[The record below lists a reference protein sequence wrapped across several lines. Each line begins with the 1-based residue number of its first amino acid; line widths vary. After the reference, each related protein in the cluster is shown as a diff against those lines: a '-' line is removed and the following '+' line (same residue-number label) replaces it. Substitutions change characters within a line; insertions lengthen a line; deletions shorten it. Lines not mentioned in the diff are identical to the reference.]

1 MVRLGTLDFQVCGVA
16 HVSRFVPE
24 MNTLIL
30 PYLWKD
36 TNTMFAALD
45 GRMGQSLEPLLLDK
59 GFKVAGWWDNGFRH
73 ISNSKRPVRTAEDL
87 RGLKL
92 RTLPT
97 KVHVAFFRALGVA
110 PTPMDWAEVYPAL
123 QQGVVDGQENPP
135 GVVYF
140 EKLAEVQ
147 KYYSLTGHVNEPVTL
162 LNEPHRLHQAS
173 GRPAGHHHERGQA
186 GRGVAAGGESEGKG
200 RAPGKLVRRGH
211 AGEPGAGGHAGPAGQ
226 GRAEDLRRGCSPTSG
241 PRARSSSSSAWR
253 STSKPALEQ
262 LIRLVEG
269 LVLLG
274 MAVVAAVVVTEV
286 ILRYA
291 AGRSL
296 IITERL
302 VALRDDLGGPAR
314 LRARASRGR
323 AHRLRGHRVAG
334 ASRAAHRARGDPA
347 ALAALPARR
356 RGGRPAGAPRPA

>member
-1 MVRLGTLDFQVCGVA
+1 MRYGKLTVAGVLVLAAFLGSATAQPKYILRVSSPVSKDHAFGRGAEKFSQLVSDSTKGQVDVQVHHANALSPIREGLEMVRLGTLDFQVCGVA

-36 TNTMFAALD
+36 TDTMFAALD
-45 GRMGQSLEPLLLDK
+45 GRMGQILEPLLLDK

-73 ISNSKRPVRTAEDL
+73 VSNNKRPVRTAEDL

-97 KVHVAFFRALGVA
+97 KVHVTFFRALGVS

-162 LNEPHRLHQAS
+162 LVSRTVFTKLPGDVQAS
-173 GRPAGHHHERGQA
+173 ILTAAKQA
-186 GRGVAAGGESEGKG
+186 SLWQRAESQRDNDELLKKIAAAGMKVNPVPDTTLAELRKVAQKIYSE
-200 RAPGKLVRRGH
+200 AVP
-211 AGEPGAGGHAGPAGQ
+211 
-226 GRAEDLRRGCSPTSG
+226 DLG
-241 PRARSSSSSAWR
+241 PRG
-253 STSKPALEQ
+253 KE
-262 LIRLVEG
+262 LVEIG
-269 LVLLG
+269 
-274 MAVVAAVVVTEV
+274 
-286 ILRYA
+286 I
-291 AGRSL
+291 
-296 IITERL
+296 
-302 VALRDDLGGPAR
+302 ALNK
-314 LRARASRGR
+314 
-323 AHRLRGHRVAG
+323 
-334 ASRAAHRARGDPA
+334 
-347 ALAALPARR
+347 
-356 RGGRPAGAPRPA
+356 

>member
-1 MVRLGTLDFQVCGVA
+1 MRHSTLTVAVVLVLATFLASATAQPKYVLRLSSPVSKDHAFGRGAEKFRQLGADSTKGQVDVQVHHANALSPIREGLEMVRLGTLDFQVCGVA

-36 TNTMFAALD
+36 TDTMFSALD
-45 GRMGQSLEPLLLDK
+45 GRMGQILEPLLLDK

-73 ISNSKRPVRTAEDL
+73 VSNNKRPVRTAEDL

-97 KVHVAFFRALGVA
+97 KVHVTFFRALGVS

-162 LNEPHRLHQAS
+162 LVSRTVFTKLPGDVQAS
-173 GRPAGHHHERGQA
+173 ILTAAKQA
-186 GRGVAAGGESEGKG
+186 SLWQRAESQRDNDELLKKIAAAGMKVNPVPDTTLAELRKVAQKIYSE
-200 RAPGKLVRRGH
+200 AVP
-211 AGEPGAGGHAGPAGQ
+211 
-226 GRAEDLRRGCSPTSG
+226 DLG
-241 PRARSSSSSAWR
+241 PRG
-253 STSKPALEQ
+253 KE
-262 LIRLVEG
+262 LVEIG
-269 LVLLG
+269 
-274 MAVVAAVVVTEV
+274 
-286 ILRYA
+286 I
-291 AGRSL
+291 
-296 IITERL
+296 
-302 VALRDDLGGPAR
+302 ALNK
-314 LRARASRGR
+314 
-323 AHRLRGHRVAG
+323 
-334 ASRAAHRARGDPA
+334 
-347 ALAALPARR
+347 
-356 RGGRPAGAPRPA
+356 

>member
-1 MVRLGTLDFQVCGVA
+1 MGSGKLTLAIVPVLAMLVGHAPAQSTHVLRLSSPVSKDHAFGRGAEKFRQMVADATKGQVDVQVHHANALGAIREGLEMVRLGTLDFQVCGVA

-73 ISNSKRPVRTAEDL
+73 ISNSKRPVRTPEDL

-97 KVHVAFFRALGVA
+97 KVHVTFFRALGVA

-147 KYYSLTGHVNEPVTL
+147 KYYSLTGHVNEPVVL
-162 LNEPHRLHQAS
+162 LVSRTVFTKL
-173 GRPAGHHHERGQA
+173 PADLQGTIMNVAKQVAVWQRAESQKDNDEMLGKLS
-186 GRGVAAGGESEGKG
+186 AAGMQVNPVPE
-200 RAPGKLVRRGH
+200 
-211 AGEPGAGGHAGPAGQ
+211 
-226 GRAEDLRRGCSPTSG
+226 T
-241 PRARSSSSSAWR
+241 
-253 STSKPALEQ
+253 T
-262 LIRLVEG
+262 LVELRKVAQKIYAEAVPDLG
-269 LVLLG
+269 PKGKELVDLG
-274 MAVVAAVVVTEV
+274 MA
-286 ILRYA
+286 LNK
-291 AGRSL
+291 
-296 IITERL
+296 
-302 VALRDDLGGPAR
+302 
-314 LRARASRGR
+314 
-323 AHRLRGHRVAG
+323 
-334 ASRAAHRARGDPA
+334 
-347 ALAALPARR
+347 
-356 RGGRPAGAPRPA
+356 

>member
-1 MVRLGTLDFQVCGVA
+1 MRHSTLTVAVVLVLATFLASATAQPKYVLRLSSPVSKDHAFGRGAEKVRQLVADSTSSQVDVQVHHANALSPIREGLEMVRLGTLDFQVCGVA

-36 TNTMFAALD
+36 TDTMFAALD
-45 GRMGQSLEPLLLDK
+45 GRMGQILEPLLLDK

-73 ISNSKRPVRTAEDL
+73 VSNNKRPVRTAEDL

-97 KVHVAFFRALGVA
+97 KVHVTFFRALGVS

-162 LNEPHRLHQAS
+162 LVSRTVFTKLPGDVQAS
-173 GRPAGHHHERGQA
+173 ILTAAKQA
-186 GRGVAAGGESEGKG
+186 SLWQRAESQRDNDELLKKIAAAGMKVNPVPDTTLAELRKVAQKIYSE
-200 RAPGKLVRRGH
+200 AVP
-211 AGEPGAGGHAGPAGQ
+211 
-226 GRAEDLRRGCSPTSG
+226 DLG
-241 PRARSSSSSAWR
+241 PRG
-253 STSKPALEQ
+253 KE
-262 LIRLVEG
+262 LVEIG
-269 LVLLG
+269 
-274 MAVVAAVVVTEV
+274 
-286 ILRYA
+286 I
-291 AGRSL
+291 
-296 IITERL
+296 
-302 VALRDDLGGPAR
+302 ALNK
-314 LRARASRGR
+314 
-323 AHRLRGHRVAG
+323 
-334 ASRAAHRARGDPA
+334 
-347 ALAALPARR
+347 
-356 RGGRPAGAPRPA
+356 